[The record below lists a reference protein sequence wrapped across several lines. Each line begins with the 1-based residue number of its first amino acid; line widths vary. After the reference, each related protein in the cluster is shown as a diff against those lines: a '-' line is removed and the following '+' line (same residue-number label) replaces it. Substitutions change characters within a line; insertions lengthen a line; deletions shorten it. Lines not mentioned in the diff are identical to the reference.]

1 MTETLSRSDM
11 QMIGQAVRHRWQI
24 PEQLYSALP
33 MQLAALLAKGTPRE
47 KIAAAKV
54 LAQIHGQNE
63 AADNPIQVQHAHIH
77 AVATSPEAPIEDRR
91 KIISDRI
98 ARLR

>member
-1 MTETLSRSDM
+1 MTETLSRSDL
-11 QMIGQAVRHRWQI
+11 QMIGQAVRHRWHI
-24 PEQLYSALP
+24 PEQLYTALP

-63 AADNPIQVQHAHIH
+63 ADNPIQVQHAHIH
-77 AVATSPEAPIEDRR
+77 AVATSPETPIEDRR